1 MDGQAAG
8 SGGVGPVWHG
18 CVGDGATLTL
28 DVAPAAAQ
36 RGGAAHNPVYAA
48 FNPAPA
54 KQHNIGRVAR
64 QAAAVAGA
72 HARWKHGE

>member
-1 MDGQAAG
+1 M
-8 SGGVGPVWHG
+8 
-18 CVGDGATLTL
+18 ATLTL
-28 DVAPAAAQ
+28 DVAPTAAQ

-48 FNPAPA
+48 FNCPAPA

-64 QAAAVAGA
+64 QASAVAGA